1 MSRGS
6 SHLKGALIAL
16 AIAAPIGGPTLASAQ
31 GGAASLLVQVYME
44 DGRPLRG
51 ASVQVLGSAARGI
64 TDARGAVRLEG
75 VAGGTRTLVTQF
87 LGFAPARST
96 LVVPLSGDVEVR
108 VSLSPRPIHLAEVRA
123 RIPDRRPLDGTGF
136 YKRRESGIGTFVTRA
151 DIESARPRA
160 LSDFLRGR
168 ITGVDLTPAVAG
180 TAHASMRGNISR
192 DCPIQFYLDGVQTIG
207 LGVDD
212 VKPYDVEGLEIYRGA
227 ASIPVAFNKGT
238 AACGVIAV
246 WTKR

>member
-1 MSRGS
+1 MSGGS

-31 GGAASLLVQVYME
+31 GGAASLLVHVHTE
-44 DGRPLRG
+44 DGRALTG
-51 ASVQVLGSAARGI
+51 ASVQVLGTGARGI
-64 TDARGAVRLEG
+64 TDSSGTVRLDG
-75 VAGGTRTLVTQF
+75 VSSGTRTLVAQF

-96 LVVPLSGDVEVR
+96 LVVPLGGSAE
-108 VSLSPRPIHLAEVRA
+108 VSLSLTPRPIHLAEVRA
-123 RIPDRRPLDGTGF
+123 PVPVRRPLEGTGF

-151 DIESARPRA
+151 EIESARPRA

-168 ITGVDLTPAVAG
+168 VSGVDLTPAVAG

-192 DCPIQFYLDGVQTIG
+192 NCPIQFYLDGVQTLG

-212 VKPYDVEGLEIYRGA
+212 VKPYDVEGMEIYRGA

-246 WTKR
+246 WTKK